1 MDFTLDIGGLYMSIK
16 GSPWSLATLPPNFR
30 PFLCNA
36 GLMRGDGA
44 VMDIECPGVMP
55 SLRGLMPLSTSCN
68 DVGKASLYHDG
79 DRWLVSLIPGPGQQ
93 PRIMTIDR
101 DLRHACVNLHND
113 DPYAGFVIDSMAR
126 ILFSQYAASRGSLML
141 HASVVEC
148 GDRAYLF
155 MGKSGT
161 GKSTHSRLW
170 IDNFSGCTLLN
181 DDCPLVTA
189 SGDEAFQACGTP
201 WSGKTPCWRNARYE
215 VGGIARISRAAVNRF
230 IPTEGIEAFVSFIP
244 GMSVMTSDRE
254 LYSDASS
261 TALRLLGSVTTG
273 ILECRP
279 DAEAATVCRRAF
291 GITSLSDHPII

>member
-101 DLRHACVNLHND
+101 DLRHACVNLQND

-189 SGDEAFQACGTP
+189 SGDEAFHACGTP

-215 VGGIARISRAAVNRF
+215 VGGIARISRASVNRF

-291 GITSLSDHPII
+291 GITSISDHPII

>member
-1 MDFTLDIGGLYMSIK
+1 MDFTLDIGGLNMSIK
-16 GSPWSLATLPPNFR
+16 GAPWSLATLPPNFR
-30 PFLCNA
+30 PFLSTA

-44 VMDIECPGVMP
+44 VMKIEHTAVKP
-55 SLRGLMPLSTSCN
+55 SLHGLRPLSTSCN
-68 DVGKASLYHDG
+68 DIGRASLYHDG
-79 DRWLVSLIPGPGQQ
+79 DRWLVSLIPGHGQH
-93 PRIMTIDR
+93 PRVMAIDR
-101 DLRHACVNLHND
+101 DLRHASVSLQSD
-113 DPYAGFVIDSMAR
+113 DPYAGFVIDSMSR
-126 ILFSQYAASRGSLML
+126 ILFSQYAASCGSLML
-141 HASVVEC
+141 HASVVESD
-148 GDRAYLF
+148 GRAYLF

-170 IDNFSGCTLLN
+170 LDNFSGCSLLN

-201 WSGKTPCWRNARYE
+201 WSGKPPCWRNARYE
-215 VGGIARISRAAVNRF
+215 VGGIARIRRAAVNRF

-261 TALRLLGSVTTG
+261 TALRLLDSVTTG

-279 DAEAATVCRRAF
+279 DAEAASVCRRAF
-291 GITSLSDHPII
+291 GII

>member
-1 MDFTLDIGGLYMSIK
+1 
-16 GSPWSLATLPPNFR
+16 
-30 PFLCNA
+30 
-36 GLMRGDGA
+36 
-44 VMDIECPGVMP
+44 VMDIECPCVMP
-55 SLRGLMPLSTSCN
+55 SLRWLMPLSTSCN

-101 DLRHACVNLHND
+101 DLRHACVNLQSD
-113 DPYAGFVIDSMAR
+113 DPCAGFVIDSMAR

-155 MGKSGT
+155 MGTSGT

-201 WSGKTPCWRNARYE
+201 WSGKTPCWRNASYE

>member
-1 MDFTLDIGGLYMSIK
+1 MDFTLDIGGLYMSFK
-16 GSPWSLATLPPNFR
+16 DSPWSLATLPSNFR
-30 PFLCNA
+30 PFLSTV

-44 VMDIECPGVMP
+44 VMHIERPAVMP
-55 SLRGLMPLSTSCN
+55 SLNGLRPLSTSCN
-68 DVGKASLYHDG
+68 DIGKASLYHDG
-79 DRWLVSLIPGPGQQ
+79 DRWMVSLIPGPGQQ
-93 PRIMTIDR
+93 PRVMTVDR
-101 DLRHACVNLHND
+101 DLRHARVSLQPS

-126 ILFSQYAASRGSLML
+126 ILFSQYAATRGSLMV

-170 IDNFSGCTLLN
+170 LDNFSGCTLLN

-189 SGDEAFQACGTP
+189 APGDDAFQACGTP

-230 IPTEGIEAFVSFIP
+230 IPTDGIEAFVSFIP

-279 DAEAATVCRRAF
+279 DAEAAAVCRRAF
-291 GITSLSDHPII
+291 GI

>member
-16 GSPWSLATLPPNFR
+16 DAPWSLATLPPNFR
-30 PFLCNA
+30 PFLSTA

-44 VMDIECPGVMP
+44 VMKIEHTAVKP
-55 SLRGLMPLSTSCN
+55 SLQGLRLLSTSCN
-68 DVGKASLYHDG
+68 DIGRASLYHDG
-79 DRWLVSLIPGPGQQ
+79 DRWLVSLIPGHGQH
-93 PRIMTIDR
+93 PRVMAIDR
-101 DLRHACVNLHND
+101 DLRHASVSLQSD

-126 ILFSQYAASRGSLML
+126 ILFSQYAASCGSLML
-141 HASVVEC
+141 HASVVESD
-148 GDRAYLF
+148 GRAYLF

-170 IDNFSGCTLLN
+170 LDNFSGCSLLN

-189 SGDEAFQACGTP
+189 SGDEVFQACGTP

-215 VGGIARISRAAVNRF
+215 VGGIARIRRAAVNRF

-279 DAEAATVCRRAF
+279 DAEAAAVCRRAF
-291 GITSLSDHPII
+291 GII